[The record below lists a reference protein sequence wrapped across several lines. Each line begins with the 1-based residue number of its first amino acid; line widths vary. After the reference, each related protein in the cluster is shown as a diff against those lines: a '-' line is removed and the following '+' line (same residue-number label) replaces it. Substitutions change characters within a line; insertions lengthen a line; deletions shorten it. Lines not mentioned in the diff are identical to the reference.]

1 MTQLILGPGFIGLKL
16 ARRLAAMGQPV
27 RALGHSKPPQ
37 DLPAGVEWIHADI
50 RDGSALD
57 RALTGA
63 TAVHHLFSATVP
75 ASAEQD
81 PLLDLSGNVGL
92 TLDLLSRCV
101 KARVQKLVFVSSG
114 GTVYGI
120 PQSLPITE
128 DAPTRPIGIYGAGK
142 LAIEN
147 YLHCYRHVHG
157 LDYTVLRLSNPY
169 GDGQRLDRNQG
180 AIGTFM
186 LRALHNEPITIW
198 GDGEVTRDYL
208 YIDDVIDAL
217 VLAAQTEGSERV
229 FNIGSGVGLS
239 LNEILRAL
247 QPLFPQALDVRHVE
261 GRNFDVRANVLD
273 IRRARE
279 HLGWQPRIG
288 LNEGLSRMLAWMRQA

>member
-16 ARRLAAMGQPV
+16 VRRLAALGVPV
-27 RALGHSKPPQ
+27 RALGHSMPPR
-37 DLPAGVEWIHADI
+37 DLPKGVEWIHADI
-50 RDGSALD
+50 RDSSALE
-57 RALTGA
+57 RALAGVSI
-63 TAVHHLFSATVP
+63 VHHLFSATVP
-75 ASAEQD
+75 GSAEQD
-81 PLLDLSGNVGL
+81 PLLDLSGNVAL
-92 TLDLLSRCV
+92 TLDLLGRCV
-101 KARVQKLVFVSSG
+101 KAKVQKLVFVSSG

-120 PQSLPITE
+120 PHSLPIGE
-128 DAPTRPIGIYGAGK
+128 DAATKPIGIYGAGK

-186 LRALHNEPITIW
+186 LRALKQEPITIW

-208 YIDDVIDAL
+208 YIDDAIDAL
-217 VLAAQTEGSERV
+217 VLAAQTQSSERV

-239 LNEILRAL
+239 LNDIVRAL
-247 QPLFPQALDVRHVE
+247 QPMFPQPLEVRYVV
-261 GRNFDVRANVLD
+261 GRGFDVRANVLD
-273 IRRARE
+273 IRRAAE
-279 HLGWQPRIG
+279 QLHWQPQID
-288 LNEGLSRMLAWMRQA
+288 LNEGLSRMLAWMRRT